1 MTHLRDARN
10 FSSAA
15 LRDTGT
21 DTGKVRDAADTLT
34 QTNADEWRL
43 PRLSK
48 EGGIFRGCA
57 GSSKR
62 LRYVAPSLPPCS
74 RSRLVSRMPTAAQIW
89 NLRASRNGTHWLR
102 ALQSS

>member
-15 LRDTGT
+15 RRDTGT

-43 PRLSK
+43 PRLSR
-48 EGGIFRGCA
+48 EGGHLPRLRRKLKEVAGRLPPRCPPICNPALRA
-57 GSSKR
+57 GSQSQRKFEI
-62 LRYVAPSLPPCS
+62 CG
-74 RSRLVSRMPTAAQIW
+74 RSGIAA
-89 NLRASRNGTHWLR
+89 AGTG
-102 ALQSS
+102 